1 MSLWQMGAQCLPNIC
16 VFLPNSWSERQEEIG
31 KNGGGGE
38 SQNNVAS
45 LPTIQLAKS
54 LAGKLPSQQ
63 NLNNK
68 HYV

>member
-1 MSLWQMGAQCLPNIC
+1 M
-16 VFLPNSWSERQEEIG
+16 
-31 KNGGGGE
+31 GGE
-38 SQNNVAS
+38 EGRAEREREKSQNNVAS

>member
-1 MSLWQMGAQCLPNIC
+1 M
-16 VFLPNSWSERQEEIG
+16 
-31 KNGGGGE
+31 GGE
-38 SQNNVAS
+38 ERGQREREKSQNNVAS